1 MYVYWKRSS
10 TADSEGKEVSDIMHK
25 EERRQGHMLT
35 ELANSGTSHTH
46 THTHTSSVSPE
57 SAGDSKRAAHAAD
70 PQHPPNADP
79 LPGSLPST

>member
-1 MYVYWKRSS
+1 MRSS
-10 TADSEGKEVSDIMHK
+10 TADSEGQEVSEIMHK

-46 THTHTSSVSPE
+46 TQAHTSSLSPE
-57 SAGDSKRAAHAAD
+57 SAGDSKRPAHPAD
-70 PQHPPNADP
+70 SHPPNPDP